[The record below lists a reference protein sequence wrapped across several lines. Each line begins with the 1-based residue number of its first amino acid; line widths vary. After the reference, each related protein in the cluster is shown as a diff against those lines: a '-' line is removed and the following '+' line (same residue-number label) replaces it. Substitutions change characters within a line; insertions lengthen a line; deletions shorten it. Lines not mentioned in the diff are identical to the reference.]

1 MNWYKGGF
9 FALLLF
15 GTFMFGNMV
24 ARPATFC
31 GTFNFPCWSTS
42 ARPST
47 PGAGTV
53 GFNTTTLS
61 LEFFNGLAWAQAG
74 AFGTMS
80 HQLTTASTNARN
92 WKTSAGLVPSLSAI
106 NTTGTIY
113 YLKFYDVAGTPTC
126 NTDTVIGTYPIP
138 ATPASTGS
146 GIATLIGATFSNGI
160 GTCVT
165 GGIADNDNTNAAAG
179 VAITLVVN

>member
-1 MNWYKGGF
+1 MRWDRAILLT
-9 FALLLF
+9 ALLVGAFFF
-15 GTFMFGNMV
+15 GQITV
-24 ARPATFC
+24 RSATFC
-31 GTFNFPCWSTS
+31 GTFNFPCWTTS

-61 LEFFNGLAWAQAG
+61 LEYYNGSAWAQTG
-74 AFGTMS
+74 VFGTMA

-92 WKTSAGLVPSLSAI
+92 WKSSAGQVTSISAI

-113 YLKFYDVAGTPTC
+113 YLKFYNVAGTPTC
-126 NTDTVIGTYPIP
+126 NTDTVVGTFPIP

-146 GIATLIGATFSNGI
+146 GIATLVGASFTIGI
-160 GTCVT
+160 GTCIT
-165 GGIADNDNTNAAAG
+165 GGIADNDNTNAATG
-179 VAITLVVN
+179 VALTMVVN